1 MIKND
6 ILLRVANGTITER
19 PAVWIMRQAGRILPE
34 YRALRS
40 KFGDFKSFIYNSEAT
55 AEATLQPIKALDVD
69 AAIIFSDILVI
80 PEALGCV
87 YNMIESRGPVFDN
100 PIDSVS
106 KINSLNSPDKALS
119 SLSYVFDSISIVK
132 RELNNEIPLIGFA
145 GAPWTIFAYM
155 TEGKGSK
162 DFSKA
167 KKMLYSNSE
176 ISHQLLQ
183 KITNITILYLQEKVK
198 RGCQVIQL
206 FDSWAGILSPI
217 QFQQFSIPYL
227 KQICDAFP
235 EVPVIVFA
243 KGAMLNLNL
252 INELNCQVIG
262 LDWNINMY
270 EARNQLGTTRV
281 LQGNLDPCAMYAN
294 MKDIEIETLS
304 IIKQAGKHHIF
315 NLGHGVYPDTDPQK
329 VKAMVD
335 LIKKYRY

>member
-55 AEATLQPIKALDVD
+55 AEATLQPVNALGVD

-80 PEALGCV
+80 PEALGCG
-87 YNMIESRGPVFDN
+87 YNMIESRGPVFEN
-100 PIDSVS
+100 PIDSIL
-106 KINSLNSPDKALS
+106 KINNLNSPEQALNSLN
-119 SLSYVFDSISIVK
+119 YVFDSISIVK
-132 RELNNEIPLIGFA
+132 KELNNEIPLIGFA

-155 TEGKGSK
+155 IEGKGSK

-167 KKMLYSNSE
+167 KKILYSNSE

-183 KITNITILYLQEKVK
+183 KITDTTILYLKEKVN

-206 FDSWAGILSPI
+206 FDSWAGILSPNH
-217 QFQQFSIPYL
+217 FQQFSIPYL
-227 KQICDAFP
+227 KQICDSFH
-235 EVPVIVFA
+235 EIPVIVFA

-252 INELNCQVIG
+252 INQLNCQVIG
-262 LDWNINMY
+262 LDWNINMDK
-270 EARNQLGTTRV
+270 ARNQLGSKRV
-281 LQGNLDPCAMYAN
+281 LQGNLDPCALYSI

-304 IIKQAGKHHIF
+304 IINQAGKHHIF

-329 VKAMVD
+329 VKAMID
-335 LIKKYRY
+335 LIKEYRY